1 MMNSP
6 LKKTSLSEEVA
17 RQLQQQIASGRYRAG
32 NKLPTEPML
41 MEEFSVGRSSIRE
54 AIRVL
59 ANAGVVRVQ
68 QGLGTF
74 VEVSHGA
81 VMPWYERLRDA
92 NSYDLHE
99 VRQLL
104 ELKIAEKAAINRT
117 AKDVI
122 LLKKLLKKRY
132 DAAMRNDAEECIDV
146 DIRFHIAIAEASK
159 NDILAD
165 LYKTI
170 AAQIKRSFK
179 AAYHNTDT
187 FLFKHEAHAALLK
200 SIVDKDP
207 KKAWQC
213 VAKITGQS
221 LIVHPPVRSRNRMG
235 RERK

>member
-1 MMNSP
+1 MMSSP
-6 LKKTSLSEEVA
+6 LKKISLSEEVA
-17 RQLQQQIASGRYRAG
+17 RQLQQRISSGKYAVG
-32 NKLPTEPML
+32 EKLPTEPML

-59 ANAGVVRVQ
+59 VNAGIVRVR

-74 VEVSHGA
+74 VEVSNGA
-81 VMPWYERLRDA
+81 VMPWYDRLRDA
-92 NSYDLHE
+92 NSADLHE

-104 ELKIAEKAAINRT
+104 ELKIAEKAATNRS
-117 AKDVI
+117 AKDVMV
-122 LLKKLLKKRY
+122 LKKLLKKRY
-132 DAAMRNDAEECIDV
+132 DAALKNRPEECIEA
-146 DIRFHIAIAEASK
+146 DIQFHVAIAEASK

-179 AAYHNTDT
+179 AAYHNTDV
-187 FLFKHEAHAALLK
+187 FLFKHEEHAALLK

-207 KKAWQC
+207 RKAWQC

-221 LIVHPPVRSRNRMG
+221 LIVTPTLKNL
-235 RERK
+235 K